1 MKMIVVWVTRR
12 TVAQYLRK
20 VRVPWRAS
28 QQPLEELSWIP
39 YTPTTRGS
47 LKYFNTS
54 IQIVGKTDRQT
65 DNQKHRQTHTQ
76 THTQTHRQTDK
87 HAESWADRQTDRRID
102 TQTHRQIDTQTHRHT
117 DR

>member
-1 MKMIVVWVTRR
+1 MKMIIVWVTRR

-28 QQPLEELSWIP
+28 QQPLEELSWIL

-65 DNQKHRQTHTQ
+65 IRNTDGHTGRQTE
-76 THTQTHRQTDK
+76 RQTGR
-87 HAESWADRQTDRRID
+87 ELGRQTDRQTDRHRRID
-102 TQTHRQIDTQTHRHT
+102 THT
-117 DR
+117 DRQTH

>member
-1 MKMIVVWVTRR
+1 MKMIIVWVTRQ

-28 QQPLEELSWIP
+28 QQPLEELSWIL

-65 DNQKHRQTHTQ
+65 DRQSETQ
-76 THTQTHRQTDK
+76 TDTQADRQRDK
-87 HAESWADRQTDRRID
+87 QAESWADRQIDRQTD
-102 TQTHRQIDTQTHRHT
+102 TGG
-117 DR
+117 

>member
-1 MKMIVVWVTRR
+1 MKMIIVWVTRR

-28 QQPLEELSWIP
+28 QQPLEELSWIL

-65 DNQKHRQTHTQ
+65 DRQSETQ
-76 THTQTHRQTDK
+76 TDTQADRQRDK
-87 HAESWADRQTDRRID
+87 QAESWADRQIDRQTD
-102 TQTHRQIDTQTHRHT
+102 TGG
-117 DR
+117 

>member
-28 QQPLEELSWIP
+28 QQPLEELSWIL

-65 DNQKHRQTHTQ
+65 DRQSETQ
-76 THTQTHRQTDK
+76 TDTQTDRQRDK
-87 HAESWADRQTDRRID
+87 QAESWADRQIDRQTD
-102 TQTHRQIDTQTHRHT
+102 TGG
-117 DR
+117 